1 MRPAAE
7 APGGAGVWDA
17 IVMRKRTG
25 STAWLPSAI
34 LALVVVAAPAKA
46 DVAKSLAPIPPATV
60 ALMAAK
66 HTTPA
71 APLVIRTY
79 KKEAE
84 LEVWKLNAEGRYV
97 YIKTFPI
104 CRWSGQLGPK
114 HHTGDR
120 QTPEGFYPIGPKQM
134 NPNSHYYL
142 SFDTGFPNA
151 YDKAHGATGSA
162 VMVHGTCS
170 SMGCFAMTD
179 KEVGEIYAIARDALK
194 GGQPAFQMQAYP
206 FHMTAKNMALYR
218 SDANIAFWN
227 QLKEGSDRFESTG
240 ELLQTSV
247 LAGRYAFAAS
257 HDATKEAAA
266 KAFHEAE
273 QAKITEL
280 IADGS
285 AAVRTTYSDGGQN
298 AIFAALMKKGVSLG
312 DVSRP
317 EALAFAGLDVTLVPA
332 RRHRRPTTPGVA
344 SAEPAKAMVATMVS
358 AHAAPLPEQI
368 EPVALMPQ
376 LLRYSLY
383 NPPVTQTLIA
393 GAMPMRA
400 AVLAN

>member
-1 MRPAAE
+1 
-7 APGGAGVWDA
+7 V
-17 IVMRKRTG
+17 I
-25 STAWLPSAI
+25 PSHGE
-34 LALVVVAAPAKA
+34 
-46 DVAKSLAPIPPATV
+46 VAKSLAPIPSATV

-84 LEVWKLNAEGRYV
+84 LEVWKLNTDGRYV

-114 HHTGDR
+114 QRAGDR

-179 KEVGEIYAIARDALK
+179 KEVGEIYAIAREALK
-194 GGQPAFQMQAYP
+194 GGQPAFQMQVYP

-218 SDANIAFWN
+218 SDPNIAFWN

-240 ELLQTSV
+240 EMLQTSV
-247 LAGRYAFAAS
+247 LGGRYAFAPSADPTK
-257 HDATKEAAA
+257 DAQA
-266 KAFHEAE
+266 KAFHAAE
-273 QAKITEL
+273 QGKITDL

-298 AIFAALMKKGVSLG
+298 AIFAALLKKGVSIG
-312 DVSRP
+312 EVSRP

-332 RRHRRPTTPGVA
+332 RRHRRPTTPVVA
-344 SAEPAKAMVATMVS
+344 HAEPAKSVPLVATLVH
-358 AHAAPLPEQI
+358 AHAGPLPDAI
-368 EPVALMPQ
+368 DPVALMPQ
-376 LLRYSLY
+376 VLRYSLH
-383 NPPVTQTLIA
+383 NPPVTQILIA

-400 AVLAN
+400 ARLSN

>member
-1 MRPAAE
+1 MSGELRMSVKYAF
-7 APGGAGVWDA
+7 G
-17 IVMRKRTG
+17 RF
-25 STAWLPSAI
+25 TAWGRSAVI
-34 LALVVVAAPAKA
+34 CLSATPMVCFASLADA

-60 ALMAAK
+60 ALMTAK

-114 HHTGDR
+114 HHAGDR

-218 SDANIAFWN
+218 SDVNIAFWN

-247 LAGRYAFAAS
+247 VAGKYAFAPSKDLA
-257 HDATKEAAA
+257 KEAAA

-273 QAKITEL
+273 QAKVVEL

-332 RRHRRPTTPGVA
+332 RRHRRPTTPVVA
-344 SAEPAKAMVATMVS
+344 TAEATKAMPLVAALVH
-358 AHAAPLPEQI
+358 AHATPLPETI

-383 NPPVTQTLIA
+383 HPPVTQTLIA